1 MTYHF
6 IVTGYNCQDY
16 IEKCLDS
23 IFEQKIPRDVSI
35 CVSCYFDGSDGIVY
49 EKVRRFGGGINL
61 WSSIKGEN
69 RGAAYS
75 RNLLI
80 ELCEPKLNDVIITID
95 GDDYLAHDRVL
106 ERIHQE
112 YMKGADVTYGNL
124 ATADNQTRP
133 IIQHGFSDE
142 QLKEKNFR
150 SYGWR
155 SSQIRTLKAKLYMN
169 LHEDNFKDKEG
180 NWLRNCTDLA
190 LMFPILEQ
198 AENPVF
204 IPDILYIYNNNT
216 GINTLDRFGRIN
228 KRAINKYV
236 RSMKTKFK

>member
-6 IVTGYNCQDY
+6 IVTGYNCHHY
-16 IEKCLDS
+16 IEKCIKSILD
-23 IFEQKIPRDVSI
+23 QKKPEGVRFT
-35 CVSCYFDGSDGIVY
+35 VSCYFDGSDHDIY
-49 EKVRRFGGGINL
+49 RYAEDFKRRVNVWASEEGYN
-61 WSSIKGEN
+61 K
-69 RGAAYS
+69 GAAFS
-75 RNLLI
+75 RNKLI
-80 ELCEPKLNDVIITID
+80 HICEPKPEDVIITID

-106 ERIHQE
+106 EIIHQE
-112 YMKGADVTYGNL
+112 YVKGADVTYGNL
-124 ATADNQTRP
+124 ATAENEARP
-133 IIQHGFSDE
+133 IIQQGFSDE

-155 SSQIRTLKAKLYMN
+155 SSQIRTFKAKLYMN
-169 LHEDNFKDKEG
+169 LHEDNFKDKDG

-198 AENPVF
+198 AEKPVF

-216 GINTLDRFGRIN
+216 GINTLERFGRIN